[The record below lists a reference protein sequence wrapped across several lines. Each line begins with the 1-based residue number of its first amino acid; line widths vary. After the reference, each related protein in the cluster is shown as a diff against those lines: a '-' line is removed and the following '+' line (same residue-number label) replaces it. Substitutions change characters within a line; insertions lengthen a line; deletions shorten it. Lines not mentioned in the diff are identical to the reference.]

1 MLNSQL
7 KINRYV
13 KTLLLSFI
21 IVFLISKA
29 NANAN
34 VEINTLIKSGIEN
47 NLELKL
53 LQSELDEIDLTF
65 KSSRSLFL
73 PKVGIEARYELFE
86 ANQSRENGGSGNLF
100 LEWNLLNGFKDYSYQ
115 KSLSFSKKNKN
126 FEKERL
132 EEGLALKIKK
142 SYSKVVSYT
151 QILETFKIFFDKNQ
165 KIIKSIKLRQSSG
178 LVTSSD
184 LLEFELF
191 ESKLKLDY
199 ISVEFELKSELKILS
214 LLTGVENLPTLT
226 KQLGVESFE
235 KSKINIESL
244 LVDNRSF
251 LQEDITRLNDLSQQ
265 KHWSKFR
272 YLPQI
277 SFMATH
283 GSLGLRETVDKP
295 ETALGLVA
303 RWEIFS
309 GFETQNESK
318 LLDLKM
324 YQSGLVQSFK
334 RNTFESELGQL
345 ILKLENLQNQIEYEE
360 NNFKR
365 VEKYLSLI
373 LGEYK
378 NGVRNAAD
386 VKAALELALDSSINR
401 SKLVPEYFNIRENIF
416 TLLGY
421 DVLVPKN

>member
-7 KINRYV
+7 KINRFV

-21 IVFLISKA
+21 IVFFISK
-29 NANAN
+29 ANAN

-132 EEGLALKIKK
+132 EAGLALKIRK
-142 SYSKVVSYT
+142 SYSKAVSYT
-151 QILETFKIFFDKNQ
+151 QILETFKMFFDKNQ

-199 ISVEFELKSELKILS
+199 LSVEFELKSELKILS

-235 KSKINIESL
+235 KSKIDIESL

-251 LQEDITRLNDLSQQ
+251 LQEDIIKLNDLSQQ
-265 KHWSKFR
+265 KQWSKFR

-283 GSLGLRETVDKP
+283 GSLGLRETEDKP

-309 GFETQNESK
+309 GFETQNDSK

-324 YQSGLVQSFK
+324 YQSGLMQSFK
-334 RNTFESELGQL
+334 RNNFESELGQL
-345 ILKLENLQNQIEYEE
+345 ILKLENLQNQIEFEE

-373 LGEYK
+373 SGEYK

-386 VKAALELALDSSINR
+386 VKAALELALDSSISR

-416 TLLGY
+416 TLAGY
-421 DVLVPKN
+421 DVLAPKN